1 LDPEDLIWD
10 IMQGMITGTEKPV
23 QPTVTTKRADA
34 NEISADAKMADG
46 TYFAANSTII
56 ADPAKANATTMMD
69 EALDL
74 DEMICQSICAVENA
88 DLRKRLASSI
98 ILVGG
103 VSKTE
108 KLVDWLEDS
117 VFNKIR
123 QSEFDETIECVE
135 VMLVNLQQQQ

>member
-1 LDPEDLIWD
+1 MVTAP
-10 IMQGMITGTEKPV
+10 EKP
-23 QPTVTTKRADA
+23 QTATTTMKGKVENP
-34 NEISADAKMADG
+34 NEITVDVKMADG
-46 TYFAANSTII
+46 NFLVANSTVVN
-56 ADPAKANATTMMD
+56 DPSKANAITIMD
-69 EALDL
+69 EAMDI
-74 DEMICQSICAVENA
+74 DEMICQSICAVESA

-103 VSKTE
+103 VAKTD

-123 QSEFDETIECVE
+123 QSEYDETIECVE